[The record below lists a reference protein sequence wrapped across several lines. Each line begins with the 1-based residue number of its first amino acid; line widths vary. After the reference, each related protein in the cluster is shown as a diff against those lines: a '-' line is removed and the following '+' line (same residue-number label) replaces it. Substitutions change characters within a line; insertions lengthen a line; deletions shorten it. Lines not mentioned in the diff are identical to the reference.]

1 MGFKFRLGLLVLGLF
16 ALSGS
21 SLTHNNLSIQQI
33 LDNLNHDRSV
43 HGLAPLTID
52 PTLNLAAL
60 AKADDMIS
68 ENYFAHTSPAGTTP
82 WYWFKTLG
90 YEYTYAGENLA
101 QGYTDPSELE
111 NSLMASPTHRA
122 NILSPFYSQVGLAV
136 AQTNNTNVVVE
147 FFGSTENKVSLR
159 E

>member
-21 SLTHNNLSIQQI
+21 SLSTKTISLQQL
-33 LDNLNHDRSV
+33 LDNLNHDRIV
-43 HGLAPLTID
+43 HGLAALNVD

-60 AKADDMIS
+60 AKADDMIQR
-68 ENYFAHTSPAGTTP
+68 NYFAHTSPSGTTP
-82 WYWFKTLG
+82 WHWFKSLG

-101 QGYTDPSELE
+101 QGFQDPAELE
-111 NSLMASPTHRA
+111 SALMASPTHRA

-136 AQTNNTNVVVE
+136 ATVNNTNVVVE

-159 E
+159 Q